1 MNARNEPSGV
11 STGSISTSV
20 VVFDPVPITMFR
32 SSKDSP
38 IPTQKRSSA
47 SRYTSTSSATGVPTW
62 WRITAYGRH
71 ASSNST

>member
-38 IPTQKRSSA
+38 MLTQKRSSA
-47 SRYTSTSSATGVPTW
+47 SRYTSTSSVTGVPTR